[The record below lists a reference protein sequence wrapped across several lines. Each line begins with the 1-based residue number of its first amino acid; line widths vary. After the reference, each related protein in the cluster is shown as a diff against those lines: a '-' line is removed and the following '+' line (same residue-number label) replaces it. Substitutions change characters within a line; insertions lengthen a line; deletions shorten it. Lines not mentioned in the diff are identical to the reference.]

1 MIVRWGAIGA
11 CAAATMIVM
20 AATTAKWVQTGECI
34 ATVMRIGIATKT
46 ADDTE
51 NGAIATIEAGTA
63 RTTGAET
70 TGVTMKIGPAV
81 A

>member
-1 MIVRWGAIGA
+1 MIVSWVATGA
-11 CAAATMIVM
+11 CAAATMIVR

-34 ATVMRIGIATKT
+34 AIVMRIGIEKT
-46 ADDTE
+46 ADDME

-63 RTTGAET
+63 RTGAET

>member
-63 RTTGAET
+63 RTGAET

>member
-1 MIVRWGAIGA
+1 LADLSFRPDWRS
-11 CAAATMIVM
+11 
-20 AATTAKWVQTGECI
+20 I

-51 NGAIATIEAGTA
+51 NAAIATIGTGTA
-63 RTTGAET
+63 RTRAET
-70 TGVTMKIGPAV
+70 TEVTIKIGPAV

>member
-1 MIVRWGAIGA
+1 MRSIATGGCVAVTATVW
-11 CAAATMIVM
+11 AAK
-20 AATTAKWVQTGECI
+20 TAKWVPTGECI
-34 ATVMRIGIATKT
+34 AIVRQIAIATRV

-63 RTTGAET
+63 RTGAET

>member
-1 MIVRWGAIGA
+1 MIVSRVATGA
-11 CAAATMIVM
+11 CAAATIIVR

-34 ATVMRIGIATKT
+34 AIVIRIGIKI
-46 ADDTE
+46 ADDME

-63 RTTGAET
+63 RTGAET
-70 TGVTMKIGPAV
+70 TGVTMEIGPAV